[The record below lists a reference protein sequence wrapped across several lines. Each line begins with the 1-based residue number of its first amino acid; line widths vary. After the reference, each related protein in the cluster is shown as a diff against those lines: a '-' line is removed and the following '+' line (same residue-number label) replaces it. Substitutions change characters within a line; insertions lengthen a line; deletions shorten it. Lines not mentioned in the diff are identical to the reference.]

1 MINLIGVIERLILR
15 LGITSGFATLLITI
29 VISIDVAGRTLISAP
44 LHSSTE
50 VSELL
55 LVAMV
60 FFGLAAAQ
68 QNRQNYAID
77 VLSRHFPPAI
87 QRFLEILGYLFSLC
101 VVGLLA
107 WLSTRQAISAYKRG
121 EAGFGIIAF
130 PIWPGRFVLAFGLWL
145 LVLQFFFDMV
155 RQLVG
160 QPRAAPTED
169 ELVGGD
175 VT

>member
-1 MINLIGVIERLILR
+1 MLKSIETVEWLILR
-15 LGITSGFATLLITI
+15 LGIASGFATLLITVI
-29 VISIDVAGRTLISAP
+29 ISIDVGGRSLFSAP

-50 VSELL
+50 ISELL
-55 LVAMV
+55 LVALV

-77 VLSRHFPPAI
+77 ILSRHLPMSAQRVLEAI
-87 QRFLEILGYLFSLC
+87 GYILSMI

-107 WLSTRQAISAYKRG
+107 WLSTRQAISAYDRG
-121 EAGFGIIAF
+121 EAGFGIISF

-145 LVLQFFFDMV
+145 LVLQFIFDII
-155 RQLVG
+155 RQLMG

>member
-1 MINLIGVIERLILR
+1 MLKFIEATEWLLLR
-15 LGITSGFATLLITI
+15 LGIASGSATLLITL
-29 VISIDVAGRTLISAP
+29 VITIDVGGRSLFSAP

-55 LVAMV
+55 LVALV

-77 VLSRHFPPAI
+77 ILSRHLPMAT
-87 QRFLEILGYLFSLC
+87 QRVLESVGYLFSMG
-101 VVGLLA
+101 VIGLLA
-107 WLSTRQAISAYKRG
+107 WLSTRQAISAYDRG
-121 EAGFGIIAF
+121 EAGFGIISF
-130 PIWPGRFVLAFGLWL
+130 PIWPGRFVLAFGLWM
-145 LVLQFFFDMV
+145 LVLQFIFDFI
-155 RQLVG
+155 RQITG
-160 QPRAAPTED
+160 QPRAAPTAD

>member
-1 MINLIGVIERLILR
+1 MLKSIETVEWLILR
-15 LGITSGFATLLITI
+15 LGIASGFATLLITI
-29 VISIDVAGRTLISAP
+29 IISIDVGGRSLFSAP

-50 VSELL
+50 ISELL
-55 LVAMV
+55 LVALV

-77 VLSRHFPPAI
+77 ILSRHLPMSDQRVLEAI
-87 QRFLEILGYLFSLC
+87 GYILSMI

-107 WLSTRQAISAYKRG
+107 WLSTRQAISAYDRG
-121 EAGFGIIAF
+121 EAGFGIISF

-145 LVLQFFFDMV
+145 LVLQFIFDII
-155 RQLVG
+155 RQLMG